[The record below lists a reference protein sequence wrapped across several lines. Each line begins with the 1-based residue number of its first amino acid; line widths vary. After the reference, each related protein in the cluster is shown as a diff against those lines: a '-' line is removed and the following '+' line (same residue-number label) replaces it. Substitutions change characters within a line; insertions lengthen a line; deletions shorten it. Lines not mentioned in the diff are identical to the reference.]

1 MRRFTIAIAAIVVL
15 AAACT
20 STSDSMPSD
29 TVTSTTTVGTT
40 GTRPPIQAI
49 PVAYGLRQ
57 FDACEDFLDYVKG
70 HAVEMVGPYGFDFGY
85 FGPWFRGTLDD
96 LSVEMA
102 AETTAAPSSDGG
114 APASGSLQQGVDYSG
129 TNIQELGVDEPDIIK
144 TDGTK
149 IVVTSGNVLY
159 VIDVT
164 GDEPRLAGQVN
175 LETGWASDLF
185 ISGDRVLV
193 MGFGDSYATPVMEA
207 DVAASSEIWYPTP
220 IATLMEIDIS
230 NIDDPQIERTLYID
244 GSKVS
249 ARMVGNSV
257 RIVVSSMPTGLKF
270 QYPDTSGLKAERDAT
285 EYNRQVV
292 MDSTIDNWVPY
303 YVLEDGSG
311 RVIREGAL
319 LDCASAHHPE
329 EFSGLE
335 MLTVVTVDLDNS
347 LNIDDAVGVMAAG
360 NIVYASTDA
369 MYIASAAW
377 QNWQL
382 FDEAA
387 AEEAMN
393 EYTTDIHKF
402 DISDPARTT
411 YVATGRVTGFMLS
424 QWSMSEYD
432 GHLRVATTSSPD
444 WWWGAERES
453 ESFVTVLEEQ
463 DGELAEIGKVG
474 GLGKGERIYS
484 VRFIDDIGY
493 VVTFRQTD
501 PLYTI
506 DLSDPTK
513 PEVVGELKI
522 LGYSAYLHP
531 VGDGLLLG
539 VGQDATEEGRTLGTQ
554 ISLFDVSDLA
564 NPERIYNYTLD
575 DGYSSVEYDHR
586 AFLHWPETGL
596 TVIPVQ
602 SWTWDE
608 ETGEESGFS
617 GAIALKAT
625 REGIEEIG
633 RITHGQKTEGEEY
646 WWAPAIERSLVIG
659 DSLYTYSYEGIL
671 QSDLETVEPG
681 PYVAFWQ

>member
-1 MRRFTIAIAAIVVL
+1 MRRFTIAIAALVVL

-20 STSDSMPSD
+20 SAAESG
-29 TVTSTTTVGTT
+29 TTTSIRTT
-40 GTRPPIQAI
+40 GTRPPIQAV
-49 PVAYGLRQ
+49 PVSYGLQ
-57 FDACEDFLDYVKG
+57 TFDACEDFLDYVKS
-70 HAVEMVGPYGFDFGY
+70 HAVDMVGPYGFEFGY
-85 FGPWFRGTLDD
+85 YGPWFRGGFAVD
-96 LSVEMA
+96 LAVEEMA
-102 AETTAAPSSDGG
+102 AGDDGGGNFAPETTAAPS
-114 APASGSLQQGVDYSG
+114 LEQGVDYSG

-159 VIDVT
+159 VVDVT

-175 LETGWASDLF
+175 LDTGWASDLF

-193 MGFGDSYATPVMEA
+193 MGHGDSYATPLIEPGF
-207 DVAASSEIWYPTP
+207 ASDAVPEMWYPTP
-220 IATLMEIDIS
+220 IATLTEIDIS
-230 NIDDPQIERTLYID
+230 NIDDPQIERTLFID

-249 ARMVGNSV
+249 ARMVGDSV
-257 RIVVSSMPTGLKF
+257 RIVISSMPTGLEF
-270 QYPDTSGLKAERDAT
+270 RYPETGGLKAERDAT
-285 EYNRQVV
+285 EYNRQVIL
-292 MDSTIDNWVPY
+292 DSTIDNWVPY

-311 RVIREGAL
+311 RVIREGSL
-319 LDCASAHHPE
+319 LDCTSAHHPE

-335 MLTVVTVDLDNS
+335 MLTVLTVDLDNRLS
-347 LNIDDAVGVMAAG
+347 IDDAVGVMAAG
-360 NIVYASTDA
+360 NIVYSSTDA

-377 QNWQL
+377 HNWQV
-382 FDEAA
+382 FDESD
-387 AEEAMN
+387 AEEAIDR
-393 EYTTDIHKF
+393 YTTDIHKF
-402 DISDPARTT
+402 DISDPQSTK
-411 YVATGRVTGFMLS
+411 YEATGRVEGFMLS

-432 GHLRVATTSSPD
+432 GHLRVATTSQPD
-444 WWWGAERES
+444 WWWGAERNS
-453 ESFVTVLEEQ
+453 ESFVTVLEQ
-463 DGELAEIGKVG
+463 RDGELVEIGKVG

-506 DLSDPTK
+506 DLSDPTD
-513 PEVVGELKI
+513 PTVLGELKI

-539 VGQDATEEGRTLGTQ
+539 IGQDATEEGRTLGTQ

-564 NPERIYNYTLD
+564 NPKRIHNFTLS

-586 AFLHWPETGL
+586 AFLHWPQTGL

-602 SWTWDE
+602 QWSWDE
-608 ETGEESGFS
+608 DSGEESGFS
-617 GAIALKAT
+617 GAIAVKAT
-625 REGIEEIG
+625 RDGIKEIG
-633 RITHGQKTEGEEY
+633 RITHGVDKEAEEH

-671 QSDLETVEPG
+671 QSDLETVEAG
-681 PYVAFWQ
+681 TYLSFWG